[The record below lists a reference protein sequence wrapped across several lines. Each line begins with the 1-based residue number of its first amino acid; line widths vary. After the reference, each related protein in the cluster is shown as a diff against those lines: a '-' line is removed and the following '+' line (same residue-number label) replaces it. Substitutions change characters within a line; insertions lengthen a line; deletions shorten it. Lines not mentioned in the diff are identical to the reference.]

1 MKTRSI
7 INFSII
13 AAGFLFLFA
22 CEKLEEEIPE
32 KTYINPIK
40 IGLVGD
46 ISAMRE
52 TVENIH
58 FGAQLAAEE
67 INSKGGLTING
78 EQREIQL
85 VYKNSAST
93 PSIAEN
99 IVYEL
104 LLEDIQML
112 IGPTFSSVAVPM
124 ADKCL
129 KNDMLMMGY
138 AATVPYLTEIDTK
151 DLIWR
156 TCPSDAIF
164 GKLSAQYAYNNLK
177 KSKAGI
183 LYRDDTFGQTLASII
198 EEQFVEEGGE
208 VVSKV
213 KFEDTGTTDDL
224 DITQELQDLL
234 INQPDILFAVI
245 FNEEIGNITYGLYN
259 NERYQ
264 SYEEKPP
271 LFVNDGV
278 QPQELILNG
287 ESDVV
292 QTVIGITSN
301 PDSENNTR
309 FNQNYRDRFGFENYV
324 FCAHAY
330 DAVYSLAYAM
340 QRAES
345 TDPLI
350 LRNHLRAVSGS
361 DESISNYQDINV
373 NEFSKAKSILLDGG
387 NVDYNGASGDIRFDK
402 RGDPQPNIIIWRITD
417 NEYDVVEELNY

>member
-1 MKTRSI
+1 MKSRS
-7 INFSII
+7 NTKLWII
-13 AAGFLFLFA
+13 AAGFIFLFA
-22 CEKLEEEIPE
+22 CEKLEEGIPE
-32 KTYINPIK
+32 KTYIQPIK

-85 VYKNSAST
+85 IYKNSANN

-99 IVYEL
+99 TVYEL
-104 LLEDIQML
+104 LLEDINIL
-112 IGPTFSSVAVPM
+112 IGPTFSNVAVPM
-124 ADKCL
+124 ADNCL

-164 GKLSAQYAYNNLK
+164 GKLSAQYAYNNLEK
-177 KSKAGI
+177 RKAGI

-198 EEQFVEEGGE
+198 EEQFVEDGGE

-213 KFEDTGTTDDL
+213 SFEDASGTDGL
-224 DITQELQDLL
+224 DVTQELEDLL
-234 INQPDILFAVI
+234 LHQPDILFAVI

-259 NERYQ
+259 NDRYQ
-264 SYEEKPP
+264 DYEEKPP

-287 ESDVV
+287 ENDVV

-301 PDSENNTR
+301 PDSENNSL
-309 FNQNYRDRFGFENYV
+309 FNQNYLVRYGFENYV

-330 DAVYSLAYAM
+330 DAVYTLAYAM

-345 TDPLI
+345 TDPLL
-350 LRNHLRAVSGS
+350 LREHLRAVSGS
-361 DESISNYQDINV
+361 DESISNYQKINV

-387 NVDYNGASGDIRFDK
+387 NVNYSGASGNIRFDQN
-402 RGDPQPNIIIWRITD
+402 GDPQPNIIIWRITD